1 MTLIGLRLCIKD
13 MMKERVPDLLML
25 AEEFLGDRIALMF
38 LVKVWYDKP
47 NNKEHSRY

>member
-1 MTLIGLRLCIKD
+1 MTLVGLRLYVKD
-13 MMKERVPDLLML
+13 MMKERVSDLLML

-47 NNKEHSRY
+47 NNKGSSD